1 MPRNEPFL
9 DPGCYRREGF
19 RSIEHKTGRRIP
31 VRTIII
37 NGAPAQSPP
46 RACGKIRL
54 YTVAPTLSVFWVG
67 ELEARD
73 SCFDSSS

>member
-19 RSIEHKTGRRIP
+19 RSLEHKTGRRIP

-37 NGAPAQSPP
+37 NR
-46 RACGKIRL
+46 RACQIND
-54 YTVAPTLSVFWVG
+54 AHLSENPALNGGPYAVSVLG
-67 ELEARD
+67 GGTGGP
-73 SCFDSSS
+73 